1 MIKYLLFIS
10 TAYFLLPGC
19 SSLKSV
25 SRNQNQQSSAS
36 HPSSGKKDDKFLNE
50 ISATPDKTTVE
61 HNSALKNSAPA
72 EETVKKVEDAP
83 NYFAFSSVEI
93 ENASPLQI
101 KYAILLDIEVES
113 VHNLK
118 MFEYIDQWYG
128 TKYRM
133 GGTTK
138 TGVDCSAFVQAFFTA
153 IYGIDLPRTA
163 RDQYQNS
170 SRISRTQ
177 LREGDLLFYN
187 TRGGISH
194 VGIYLQNNKF
204 VHAASSGGVMIS
216 DIFDPYWMKRFMGV
230 GRVERQG
237 IANKR

>member
-10 TAYFLLPGC
+10 AAYFLLPGC
-19 SSLKSV
+19 SSMKPV
-25 SRNQNQQSSAS
+25 SLNPNQQSSAS
-36 HPSSGKKDDKFLNE
+36 QSSTAKKDIKFLNE
-50 ISATPDKTTVE
+50 ISATPDKRLIE
-61 HNSALKNSAPA
+61 HSSKNSVST
-72 EETVKKVEDAP
+72 EETVKKVEVSS
-83 NYFAFSSVEI
+83 NYFAFTSAAI
-93 ENASPLQI
+93 ESATPTQI

-113 VHNLK
+113 IHNLK

-138 TGVDCSAFVQAFFTA
+138 KGIDCSAFVQAVFNYV
-153 IYGIDLPRTA
+153 YGIDLPRTA
-163 RDQYQNS
+163 REQYQNS

-204 VHAASSGGVMIS
+204 VHAASSEGVMIS
-216 DIFDPYWMKRFMGV
+216 DIFDPYWMRRFMGV
-230 GRVERQG
+230 GRVENSQ
-237 IANKR
+237 

>member
-19 SSLKSV
+19 SSLKPATHD
-25 SRNQNQQSSAS
+25 QNQQSSTANTT
-36 HPSSGKKDDKFLNE
+36 SGKKDVKFLDE
-50 ISATPDKTTVE
+50 ISVTPDKRPIQ
-61 HNSALKNSAPA
+61 HNSALKNSASSV
-72 EETVKKVEDAP
+72 ETVKKVEDSP
-83 NYFAFSSVEI
+83 NYFAFSSAEI
-93 ENASPLQI
+93 ENASSIQI
-101 KYAILLDIEVES
+101 KYAILMDIEVES
-113 VHNLK
+113 VRNVK
-118 MFEYIDQWYG
+118 MFEYIDKWYG

-138 TGVDCSAFVQAFFTA
+138 KGIDCSAFVQAVFNSV
-153 IYGIDLPRTA
+153 YGIDLPRTA
-163 RDQYQNS
+163 REQYQNS

-177 LREGDLLFYN
+177 LKEGDLLFYN

-204 VHAASSGGVMIS
+204 VHAASSEGVMIS

-230 GRVERQG
+230 GRVERQVV
-237 IANKR
+237 ANKQ

>member
-10 TAYFLLPGC
+10 TAFYLLPGC
-19 SSLKSV
+19 SSLKPV
-25 SRNQNQQSSAS
+25 TANPNQQSSPS
-36 HPSSGKKDDKFLNE
+36 HSSPAKKDVKFLNE
-50 ISATPDKTTVE
+50 ISVTPDKTISE
-61 HNSALKNSAPA
+61 HTSSSKNSAP
-72 EETVKKVEDAP
+72 EEESVKKVEDAP

-93 ENASPLQI
+93 ENASSLQI

-118 MFEYIDQWYG
+118 MFEYIDKWYG

-138 TGVDCSAFVQAFFTA
+138 KGIDCSAFVQSFFSA
-153 IYGIDLPRTA
+153 VYKIDLPRTA
-163 RDQYQNS
+163 KEQYQNS

-204 VHAASSGGVMIS
+204 VHAASSEGVMIS

-237 IANKR
+237 FADKQ